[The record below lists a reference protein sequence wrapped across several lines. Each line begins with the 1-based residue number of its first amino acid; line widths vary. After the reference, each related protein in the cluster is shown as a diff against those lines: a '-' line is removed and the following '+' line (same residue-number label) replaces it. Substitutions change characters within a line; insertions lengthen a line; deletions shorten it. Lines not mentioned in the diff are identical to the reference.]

1 MMHAK
6 SSVEVWVKFPA
17 KSSTWFGL
25 QSIDT
30 SNLTFN
36 YHCGRDHKA
45 DTVPVGRRA
54 PLDSA
59 STTTRWKKKANGLI
73 PSRHDIHRCLD
84 LLQRIIRKVI
94 NGV

>member
-6 SSVEVWVKFPA
+6 SSVEGWVKFPA

-25 QSIDT
+25 QSTDT

-45 DTVPVGRRA
+45 DTVPMGHRA
-54 PLDSA
+54 PLDTA
-59 STTTRWKKKANGLI
+59 STTTPLKKVNGLI
-73 PSRHDIHRCLD
+73 PNHHNIHRCLD
-84 LLQRIIRKVI
+84 LL
-94 NGV
+94 